1 MMMISCYEV
10 WTSGRHR
17 ESRVGCKC
25 KALRIYYLRVESRE
39 LGEFL
44 FLWWM
49 MDDFAL
55 PYMID
60 HPNITRYTRP
70 ELHAIDSLSHRDLET
85 FVWHG
90 DWTNRCRITK
100 WSTAKPT
107 SPPDL
112 VPLHLP
118 IPRIWLPLPNNH
130 VRSQMPLGSVCHR
143 PHSAWPECQY
153 SSAERRKHTWVLSKE
168 RTTKMNCLYVVGM
181 GCTYVMYHKYQ
192 ES

>member
-1 MMMISCYEV
+1 MRSTMMISCYEV

-17 ESRVGCKC
+17 ESRVGWKC

-55 PYMID
+55 PCMID

-118 IPRIWLPLPNNH
+118 IPRIWLPLRNNH

-143 PHSAWPECQY
+143 PHSAWP
-153 SSAERRKHTWVLSKE
+153 
-168 RTTKMNCLYVVGM
+168 
-181 GCTYVMYHKYQ
+181 
-192 ES
+192 